1 MRFDPAAL
9 WQFISDRLPERG
21 ALPAPKMPSFR
32 IPSLEIPSPK
42 AVAAGCGAALAMATV
57 VYVVWPAGETTP
69 SDQVVVSNPVFR
81 TVALTPPAPI
91 PAVRPGGSAAPGD
104 TDTTSSRGE
113 ANDPARFADQV
124 SVVRA
129 VQQQLKRA
137 GCYSGRV
144 NGVWS
149 PATRKAMAA
158 FTSVVNASLP
168 VNRADPVLLVLIESN
183 PGASCTR
190 DCAKDGGSACGSPA
204 AAPPVN
210 APNVKPQ
217 VASLDEDRAAGSAG
231 NAVEDDA
238 DATAPTPT
246 AVAPAESVPQAS
258 APAERR
264 AVVVPSEA
272 RRVPA
277 PPDAREIAT
286 AQPEPTASE
295 TDIET
300 AALPAAAAIS
310 RTTEPGGRRVV
321 RKNSARKYK
330 QKTSFSREFNKGMK
344 SLQRSL
350 NKLF

>member
-21 ALPAPKMPSFR
+21 ALPALKMPSLEM
-32 IPSLEIPSPK
+32 PSLK
-42 AVAAGCGAALAMATV
+42 AVAASCGAALAMATI

-69 SDQVVVSNPVFR
+69 SDQVVVSKPVFR
-81 TVALTPPAPI
+81 TVALTPPAPV

-104 TDTTSSRGE
+104 TDTTSAQDE
-113 ANDPARFADQV
+113 ARDPARFADQV

-183 PGASCTR
+183 PGASCAP

-204 AAPPVN
+204 APPPVN
-210 APNVKPQ
+210 APNAKPQ
-217 VASLDEDRAAGSAG
+217 VASLDEDRASGPAE

-238 DATAPTPT
+238 DATAPKPT

-258 APAERR
+258 APSERR
-264 AVVVPSEA
+264 AVPVPPEV
-272 RRVPA
+272 RTVPA
-277 PPDAREIAT
+277 PPETRET
-286 AQPEPTASE
+286 AAVQPEPTASE

-300 AALPAAAAIS
+300 AALPATAAIS
-310 RTTEPGGRRVV
+310 RRAEPSERRVV
-321 RKNSARKYK
+321 RKNYPRKYK
-330 QKTSFSREFNKGMK
+330 QKSSFSRSVEKGMK

>member
-1 MRFDPAAL
+1 MRFDPTAL

-21 ALPAPKMPSFR
+21 VLSAPKIPSFKMPS
-32 IPSLEIPSPK
+32 LK
-42 AVAAGCGAALAMATV
+42 AVAASGGAALAMATI

-69 SDQVVVSNPVFR
+69 SDQVVVSSPVFR
-81 TVALTPPAPI
+81 TVALTPPTPV
-91 PAVRPGGSAAPGD
+91 PAIRPGGSAAPGD
-104 TDTTSSRGE
+104 TDTT
-113 ANDPARFADQV
+113 NTPDPARFADQV

-149 PATRKAMAA
+149 PATRKAMAE

-183 PGASCTR
+183 PGASCTP
-190 DCAKDGGSACGSPA
+190 DCVKDGGSACGSPA

-210 APNVKPQ
+210 APNAKPQ
-217 VASLDEDRAAGSAG
+217 VASLDEDRASGPAGSAD
-231 NAVEDDA
+231 EDDA
-238 DATAPTPT
+238 DATAAKAPAAAPAPPEKRTAPTPSERG
-246 AVAPAESVPQAS
+246 AVP
-258 APAERR
+258 
-264 AVVVPSEA
+264 VPSEA

-277 PPDAREIAT
+277 PPEAREIAT
-286 AQPEPTASE
+286 AQPEPTVSE
-295 TDIET
+295 TDVET

-310 RTTEPGGRRVV
+310 RKAEPTERRVV

-330 QKTSFSREFNKGMK
+330 QKSSFNREFNKGMK